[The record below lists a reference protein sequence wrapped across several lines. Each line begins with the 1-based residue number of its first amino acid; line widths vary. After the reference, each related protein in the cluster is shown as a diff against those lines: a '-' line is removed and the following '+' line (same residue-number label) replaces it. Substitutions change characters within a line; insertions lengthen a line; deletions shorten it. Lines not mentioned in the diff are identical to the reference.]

1 MSMWKIEAD
10 KFFRFKEKP
19 GRSKSN
25 SCGNNNNKK
34 MNTSCFTSSNHNKSL
49 SQWYA
54 EKLVFAKR
62 ESYRQ
67 TLESVR
73 LSSNNFILVLS
84 FCFLLE
90 ATLFAGIM
98 PSQLIAGFSERYFIA
113 FVFLLMTNLFLV
125 SALFLAITANLGGR
139 TVAPAVS
146 DYQAIN
152 IKSNLIEHW
161 LIMEYAIIESMRE
174 DTLRMLEWLSVARV
188 LLASGVVSGSL
199 TIISILV
206 LCSMGLA
213 PDRIVEAFVVCFQV
227 VIFLLIAIYCI
238 RRLLNS
244 RLSQDETR
252 DRVQSNYILLAQ
264 DLHGDSSH
272 EA

>member
-1 MSMWKIEAD
+1 M
-10 KFFRFKEKP
+10 
-19 GRSKSN
+19 
-25 SCGNNNNKK
+25 
-34 MNTSCFTSSNHNKSL
+34 
-49 SQWYA
+49 
-54 EKLVFAKR
+54 
-62 ESYRQ
+62 
-67 TLESVR
+67 R

-90 ATLFAGIM
+90 ATLLAGIM
-98 PSQLIAGFSERYFIA
+98 PSQLIAGFSERCFIT
-113 FVFLLMTNLFLV
+113 FVFLVMTNLFLV
-125 SALFLAITANLGGR
+125 SVLFLAITANLGGR

-174 DTLRMLEWLSVARV
+174 DVMRMLEWLSVARI
-188 LLASGVVSGSL
+188 LLVSAVISGSL

-206 LCSMGLA
+206 LCTMNPA
-213 PDRIVEAFVVCFQV
+213 PNHMVEAFVVCFQV
-227 VIFLLIAIYCI
+227 VIFILIAIYCI

-244 RLSQDETR
+244 RLSQDKTR
-252 DRVQSNYILLAQ
+252 DRVQSNYILLNQ
-264 DLHGDSSH
+264 GLHGDSSH